1 MQKLNIFLLCLLTPF
16 CVVMPMCMFAEAG
29 VQSLTVDAARSI
41 GRIKAMQDL
50 DNGPLC
56 QRGIVDLSRYYKELG
71 VRYVR
76 LHDVPWTYDNAF
88 DINYVFPNWKADPDK
103 PENYD
108 FTQTDF
114 YLKTITSLDIKVIY
128 RLGYS
133 AEYKTAV
140 HHNAPPDSYSKF
152 AKLCTQIIRHHNE
165 GWANGQK
172 AEIQYWEIWN
182 EPDGKTFW
190 AGSPEQF
197 YRLYVETAKTVKKAY
212 PSLKVGGPALAS
224 NLGFLEG
231 FLKYCHEHDAPLDFV
246 SWHIYTQDPHEVAR
260 RAQRVHAL
268 MTQYGYAKAES
279 ILDEWNYGPT
289 DWKKLFVDPAAS
301 KTYFDATQNAYGA
314 AFDGTVLTDLQDA
327 PLDIA
332 TYYSGTTL
340 MWGMF
345 SSAGVPLKPYY
356 AFLAFKRLLD
366 TPKRVAM
373 ESAHD
378 PGITTVAGLSEDGK
392 MLRVMISNTTRE
404 TKNLKLQLK
413 GLAAQSRA
421 YERRIVD
428 ASHDLDVIG
437 TGTLTGSNPVLSE
450 QITGPS
456 VTLLSIAAKE

>member
-1 MQKLNIFLLCLLTPF
+1 MAKQKFLILCVL
-16 CVVMPMCMFAEAG
+16 MPALVAG
-29 VQSLTVDAARSI
+29 ADPGIQTLIVDATHHVGSI
-41 GRIKAMQDL
+41 KPMQDL

-103 PENYD
+103 AENYD

-114 YLKTITSLDIKVIY
+114 YLNTITSLNIKVIY

-140 HHNAPPDSYSKF
+140 HHNAPPDSYSKW
-152 AKLCTQIIRHHNE
+152 AKICTQIIRHHNA
-165 GWANGQK
+165 GWANGQQ
-172 AEIQYWEIWN
+172 AGIQYWEIWN

-190 AGSPEQF
+190 AGTPEQF
-197 YRLYVETAKTVKKAY
+197 YRLYVETAKAIKQTY

-224 NLGFLEG
+224 NLDFLEG
-231 FLKYCHEHDAPLDFV
+231 FLKYCHEHKAPLDFV

-260 RAQRVHAL
+260 RAQRVHEL
-268 MTQYGYAKAES
+268 MAQYGYSQAES
-279 ILDEWNYGPT
+279 ILDEWNFGPS

-301 KTYFDATQNAYGA
+301 RTYFDATQNAYGA
-314 AFDGTVLTDLQDA
+314 AFDATVLADLQDA

-332 TYYSGTTL
+332 TFYSGTTL

-345 SSAGVPLKPYY
+345 TSSGAPQKPYY

-366 TPKRVAM
+366 TPKRVAVDA
-373 ESAHD
+373 SHD
-378 PGITTVAGLSEDGK
+378 PGITAVAGLSEDGRS
-392 MLRVMISNTTRE
+392 LRVLISNTTQT
-404 TKNLKLQLK
+404 TKSFNLQLK
-413 GLAAQSRA
+413 GLKAPNSS
-421 YERRIVD
+421 YEKRVVD
-428 ASHDLDVIG
+428 GNHDLDVMNSK
-437 TGTLTGSNPVLSE
+437 TLTGSNPSLVE
-450 QITGPS
+450 QVAGPS
-456 VTLLSIAAKE
+456 VALLSITAK